1 MCISAGKGGVWNRV
15 GTLEYGHC
23 IVGCALHALKVKTVI
38 FRFQCRRWIFCPY
51 RHALMRPL
59 YLIGNRMER
68 ETFTTTEP
76 IFCALEGNSDHL
88 ITWVRGKLL
97 WCMMTILRN
106 FKSSCEYKFAVVC
119 IGKSEVVVEST
130 GEITRETRV
139 TFGLSPTRTMHPS
152 PPRAWRAY
160 HSQRHW

>member
-1 MCISAGKGGVWNRV
+1 MCISTGKGEVWNGIV
-15 GTLEYGHC
+15 TLEYRHC
-23 IVGCALHALKVKTVI
+23 IVGCGLHASKVKTVI
-38 FRFQCRRWIFCPY
+38 FPIQCQRRI
-51 RHALMRPL
+51 MRPIP
-59 YLIGNRMER
+59 LIHDRFER

-97 WCMMTILRN
+97 WCMMAILRK
-106 FKSSCEYKFAVVC
+106 FQSSREYKFAVVC
-119 IGKSEVVVEST
+119 IGKSKVVVEST
-130 GEITRETRV
+130 GEIIRATRV

-152 PPRAWRAY
+152 PPRGWRAY